1 MKKTG
6 NVFVADAQMRSSL
19 AIIRS
24 LGVKGLN
31 VTAGEETKY
40 ATGLFSK
47 YCHNK
52 KVYPSP
58 YNEPN
63 SFIQYMLDEVRV
75 NQYDVIFPVTP
86 ATVLPII
93 KRIDEFSEHTV
104 VPYPKYEILSRAM
117 DRIETVKCAQENG
130 IPCPKTYFMGRFG
143 DRGFENVAGKI
154 EYPVAIKPA
163 ASSSNEAIICDSIQE
178 FSLKCKQADSE
189 YGSFLIQEILPAG
202 GEIGVYTL
210 FDTKS
215 RPIALS
221 VQKKIRSYP
230 PESGSSTLR
239 ETVKDGTAVDLALKI
254 LTSMKWT
261 GLAMVEFATDP
272 RDGGLKLLSVNPYV
286 WGSLQLS
293 MLAGADF
300 PYLLYRMFTGEE
312 IEPDLS
318 YKTGIRC
325 RWLLPGDLLW
335 YLSTPGKLKNL
346 SALITLN
353 TADDIISLKD
363 PGPTLGFI
371 MAAAKYFS
379 NKEMLDQMI
388 NRQ

>member
-1 MKKTG
+1 MKRTG

-24 LGVKGLN
+24 LGAKGLK
-31 VTAGEETKY
+31 VTAGEETNY

-52 KVYPSP
+52 KIYPSP
-58 YNEPN
+58 YKEPN

-75 NQYDVIFPVTP
+75 NQYNVIFPVTK
-86 ATVLPII
+86 ATVLPIV
-93 KRIDEFSEHTV
+93 KRMDEFSEHTV

-117 DRIETVKCAQENG
+117 DRIETVKSAQENG
-130 IPCPKTYFMGRFG
+130 IPYPKTYFMGRFG

-163 ASSSNEAIICDSIQE
+163 SSSSNEAIICGSIQE
-178 FSLKCKQADSE
+178 FTQKCMQADKE
-189 YGSFLIQEILPAG
+189 YGSFLIQEILPTG

-210 FDTKS
+210 FDARS
-215 RPIALS
+215 RPVALS

-239 ETVKDGTAVDLALKI
+239 ETVKDETAVDQAIKL
-254 LTSMKWT
+254 LTSMNWT

-300 PYLLYRMFTGEE
+300 PYLLYRMSMNEE

-318 YKTGIRC
+318 YKTGIKC

-335 YLSTPGKLKNL
+335 YMSTPGKLKNL

-353 TADDIISLKD
+353 TADDMISLND
-363 PGPTLGFI
+363 PGPALGFI
-371 MAAAKYFS
+371 MALAKYFS
-379 NKEMLDQMI
+379 DKETQDQMI
-388 NRQ
+388 SRI

>member
-6 NVFVADAQMRSSL
+6 NVFVADAQMRNSL

-24 LGVKGLN
+24 LGAKGLK
-31 VTAGEETKY
+31 VTAGEETNY

-52 KVYPSP
+52 KIYPSP
-58 YNEPN
+58 YREPN

-86 ATVLPII
+86 ATVLPIV
-93 KRIDEFSEHTV
+93 KRMDEFSDHTV

-117 DRIETVKCAQENG
+117 DRIETVKSARDNG
-130 IPCPKTYFMGRFG
+130 IPCPRTYYMGRFG
-143 DRGFENVAGKI
+143 DRGFEDVAGKI

-163 ASSSNEAIICDSIQE
+163 MGALNGEIICDSLQE
-178 FSLKCKQADSE
+178 FTLKCMQANSE
-189 YGSFLIQEILPAG
+189 YGPFLVQEILPSG

-210 FDTKS
+210 FDAKS
-215 RPIALS
+215 KPVALS
-221 VQKKIRSYP
+221 VQKRIRSYP
-230 PESGSSTLR
+230 SEGGSSTLR
-239 ETVKDGTAVDLALKI
+239 ETVKDETAVDHAIKLLS
-254 LTSMKWT
+254 SMKWT
-261 GLAMVEFATDP
+261 GLAMVEYATDP
-272 RDGGLKLLSVNPYV
+272 RDGELKLLSVNPLI

-293 MLAGADF
+293 MLAGANF
-300 PYLLYRMFTGEE
+300 PYLLYRMAMGEE

-318 YKTGIRC
+318 YETGIKC

-335 YLSTPGKLKNL
+335 YLSTPGKIKNL
-346 SALITLN
+346 PSLMTSN

-363 PGPTLGFI
+363 PRPTLGFI
-371 MAAAKYFS
+371 MALAKYFS
-379 NKEMLDQMI
+379 DKETVDQMMS
-388 NRQ
+388 RL

>member
-24 LGVKGLN
+24 LGSKGLN
-31 VTAGEETKY
+31 VTAGEETSY

-52 KVYPSP
+52 KIYPSP
-58 YNEPN
+58 YREPN
-63 SFIQYMLDEVRV
+63 TFIQYILDEVKI

-86 ATVLPII
+86 ATVLPIV
-93 KRIDEFSEHTV
+93 KRMDEFSKHTV

-117 DRIETVKCAQENG
+117 DRIETFRSAQENG

-143 DRGFENVAGKI
+143 DKGFENVSGTI
-154 EYPVAIKPA
+154 EFPVAIKPA

-178 FSLKCKQADSE
+178 FAQKCKQADKE
-189 YGSFLIQEILPAG
+189 YGSFLIQEILPTG

-210 FDTKS
+210 FDARSK
-215 RPIALS
+215 PLALS

-239 ETVKDGTAVDLALKI
+239 ETVKNETAVNLAIKL

-261 GLAMVEFATDP
+261 GLAMVEYATDP
-272 RDGGLKLLSVNPYV
+272 RDGVLKLLSVNPHV

-293 MLAGADF
+293 ILAGVDF
-300 PYLLYRMFTGEE
+300 PYLLYRMALGEE
-312 IEPDLS
+312 IEPNLS
-318 YKTGIRC
+318 YKTGIKC

-335 YLSTPGKLKNL
+335 YLATPGKLKNL
-346 SALITLN
+346 SSLVTLN
-353 TADDIISLKD
+353 TADDIMSLSD
-363 PGPTLGFI
+363 PGPTMGFI

-379 NKEMLDQMI
+379 DKEMLDQLMS
-388 NRQ
+388 RL

>member
-24 LGVKGLN
+24 LGAKGLK
-31 VTAGEETKY
+31 VTAGEETNY

-58 YNEPN
+58 YKEPN
-63 SFIQYMLDEVRV
+63 LFIQYMLDEVRF

-93 KRIDEFSEHTV
+93 KRMDEFSKHTI
-104 VPYPKYEILSRAM
+104 VPYPKYDLIIQATN
-117 DRIETVKCAQENG
+117 RIENVKKAQEIG
-130 IPCPKTYFMGRFG
+130 IPYPKTYFMGRFG
-143 DRGFENVAGKI
+143 DRGFENVSGKI

-163 ASSSNEAIICDSIQE
+163 TGSSNEYILCESIQE
-178 FSLKCKQADSE
+178 FAQKCQQAAKE
-189 YGSFLIQEILPAG
+189 YGSFLIQEILPSG

-210 FDTKS
+210 FNTSSK
-215 RPIALS
+215 PVALS

-239 ETVKDGTAVDLALKI
+239 ETVKDQTAVDHAIKLLS
-254 LTSMKWT
+254 SMNWT
-261 GLAMVEFATDP
+261 GLAMVEFVTDP
-272 RDGGLKLLSVNPYV
+272 RDGELKLLSVNPYV

-293 MLAGADF
+293 MLAGVDF
-300 PYLLYRMFTGEE
+300 PHLLYRMATGEE
-312 IEPDLS
+312 IDPDLS
-318 YKTGIRC
+318 YKEGIRC

-335 YLSTPGKLKNL
+335 YLSTPGKINNL
-346 SALITLN
+346 SSLITLK
-353 TADDIISLKD
+353 TADDMLSLKD
-363 PGPTLGFI
+363 PGPTIGFI
-371 MAAAKYFS
+371 LALAKYFS
-379 NKEMLDQMI
+379 DKEMLAQMI
-388 NRQ
+388 SRL

>member
-1 MKKTG
+1 MKKSG

-24 LGVKGLN
+24 LGAKGLK
-31 VTAGEETKY
+31 VTAGEETNY

-52 KVYPSP
+52 KIYPSA
-58 YNEPN
+58 YQEPKG
-63 SFIQYMLDEVRV
+63 FMQYMLDEVRV

-86 ATVLPII
+86 ATVLPIV
-93 KRIDEFSEHTV
+93 KRMDEFSEHTI
-104 VPYPKYEILSRAM
+104 VPYPKYDILSRGM
-117 DRIETVKCAQENG
+117 DRIETVKSARDNG

-143 DRGFENVAGKI
+143 DKGFENVAGNI

-163 ASSSNEAIICDSIQE
+163 ATTSNESILCESIQE
-178 FSLKCKQADSE
+178 YALKCQKADKE
-189 YGSFLIQEILPAG
+189 YGSFIIQEILPAG

-210 FDTKS
+210 FDASSK
-215 RPIALS
+215 PVALS

-230 PESGSSTLR
+230 SAGGSSTMR
-239 ETVKDGTAVDLALKI
+239 ETVRDETAVDLAIKL
-254 LTSMKWT
+254 LSSMKWT

-272 RDGGLKLLSVNPYV
+272 RDGALKLLSVNPLI
-286 WGSLQLS
+286 WGSLKLS
-293 MLAGADF
+293 MLAGVDF
-300 PYLLYRMFTGEE
+300 PYLLYLMATGET

-318 YKTGIRC
+318 YKAGVRC

-335 YLSTPGKLKNL
+335 YLSTPGKISNFPSLL
-346 SALITLN
+346 TLN

-363 PGPTLGFI
+363 PGPTMGFI
-371 MAAAKYFS
+371 MAVTKYFS
-379 NKEMLDQMI
+379 DKDTLDQMMSRI
-388 NRQ
+388 